1 MQLEL
6 PRFLRPTAAQV
17 AAPITLIA
25 LAHQAALHTRPFWSA
40 FTEQL
45 YLLPVLWA
53 AFRRGWHGG
62 LLAGVFCAL
71 VLSWI
76 STGLPNPDHGRIFAK
91 ALFLIVAGAASGFA
105 LARWQG
111 SAAEMANL
119 KSELRESN
127 RLREQSDTRSAAAEL
142 ALGLAHELRHPAA
155 SIRGIASLLQDSNIT
170 AEFRAECL
178 SILERECDRIERLLA
193 GLLRFASPRAPQIEE
208 ADPKRI
214 AESAIASVRFQAA
227 KANIEIRSFV
237 SSEVRGIPC
246 DPALM
251 QQLLV
256 NLLLNAIQAMPHGGA
271 VLLNVNRG
279 LRSVDIQVVDEGTGI
294 GPDLLDKVFLPFVTT
309 RTDGTGLGLAVA
321 KRIALQHGGTIGAQ
335 RNPAQGMTFTVTL
348 PTSIATEAP
357 HRV

>member
-1 MQLEL
+1 
-6 PRFLRPTAAQV
+6 
-17 AAPITLIA
+17 
-25 LAHQAALHTRPFWSA
+25 
-40 FTEQL
+40 
-45 YLLPVLWA
+45 
-53 AFRRGWHGG
+53 
-62 LLAGVFCAL
+62 
-71 VLSWI
+71 
-76 STGLPNPDHGRIFAK
+76 
-91 ALFLIVAGAASGFA
+91 
-105 LARWQG
+105 
-111 SAAEMANL
+111 MAIL
-119 KSELRESN
+119 KSELRESH
-127 RLREQSDTRSAAAEL
+127 RLLEQSDTRSAAAEL

-155 SIRGIASLLQDSNIT
+155 SIRGIASLLQDANIT

-256 NLLLNAIQAMPHGGA
+256 NLLLNAIQAMPQGGA

-279 LRSVDIQVVDEGTGI
+279 LRSVDIQVVDEGIGI

-309 RTDGTGLGLAVA
+309 RPDGTGLGLAVA
-321 KRIALQHGGTIGAQ
+321 KQIAQQHGGTIGAQ
-335 RNPAQGMTFTVTL
+335 RNPAQGMTFTITL
-348 PTSIATEAP
+348 PTSHSTSTSHLTEAP